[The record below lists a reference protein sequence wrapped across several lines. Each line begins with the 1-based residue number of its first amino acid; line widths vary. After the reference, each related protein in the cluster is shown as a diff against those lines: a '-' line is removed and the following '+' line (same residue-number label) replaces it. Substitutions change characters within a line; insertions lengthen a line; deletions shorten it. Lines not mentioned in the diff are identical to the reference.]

1 MAQMLKKPEG
11 YGDPARGQIMFTKN
25 AFFGAFSLH
34 RTTQFVILLLTTAAC
49 ALAQVG
55 TASVRGA
62 ITDPSGAVVPSA
74 RVSVKNVQTGFTL
87 SLVTDNDGRYVA
99 PSLPIGAYEIQV
111 QAQGFETAVRQ
122 NINLAVGE
130 QREVNVVL
138 TVGQMSQEVAVQ
150 ESAAQLDTAS
160 STVAGLIS
168 ATQMRD
174 LPLNGRNFEQLIVLT
189 PGVVPVTNAASSA
202 YIGRS
207 QVYSFAGARPVGQE
221 EQIDGQTVQ
230 DFWDRGAGA
239 AVLGTSLG
247 VDSIAEFQTYTSTA
261 SSQFGGAN
269 GGINAVTRAG
279 TNALH
284 GSAYYFA
291 RNEVFDANPYFVPS
305 TGKPAFERNQFGGTV
320 GGPIKKNKMF
330 FFVNYEGLRQTL
342 GETPVVIAPNSAA
355 LTEATN
361 YLNTLSPGS
370 AAHANVQTVVNALQ
384 ALPPLA
390 AGAINLGNGTS
401 QEVLDGNQSGVEHY
415 VVGRWDYTVSSKDT
429 VWFRSIYDHANLSEP
444 FAANSV
450 GLYPQTAFDH
460 NQFYALGWTRNISST
475 LISQAQFNFT
485 RTAQVGNTPNR
496 VSAYNCNANNGY
508 DCYYSVP
515 SLSSDFGLNTPTAPI
530 FDYIQNK
537 FEPREQMIWIKGG
550 HSISMGGSVLRNQTA
565 TNTPVNPAGNYY
577 FSSWGYSASGTPTAN
592 SFLTG
597 QPYSFIGALPNQAD
611 SNRDFRETDLTGFI
625 QDDWKVTTH
634 LTVNMGLRYVFETNP
649 VEIHNNLY
657 AFVHPLTAIDT
668 GYVNVPHPFA
678 NNPSLK
684 NFDPRLGLAWAPFKS
699 GKTVFRA
706 GFGIFHDVYQP
717 RSYGVGY
724 NFSPPFNQVTV
735 PFPAFTVPI
744 AFQCT
749 AAASQCT
756 PPLPSIHDALGY
768 NISTTPY
775 IIQYSANVQHELPGG
790 IIVSAGYIGSESSHL
805 LTQVELNPPINSG
818 TVQNPVYATEQ
829 LVSGSQTL
837 VTNAHIN
844 SNFGDMGEILP
855 LAHASYNAI
864 QFQGNKALSHGFQ
877 FQTNYTYSHCYDD
890 GSATYSV
897 DNGGF
902 VAPLPPY
909 PLSRNRGACSFD
921 RRHNI
926 SVNLTY
932 NLPFHGNRLTEGWQ
946 IANITGFHTGLPF
959 TVACGFDC
967 LGLNEQNSANFVNV
981 NSGVNLNSV
990 IQKSKINQYYNP
1002 KDFSLPAP
1010 GTLGNE
1016 IRDTFF
1022 GPSLTNDDLA
1032 IVKNTKIREKLN
1044 VQIRAEAFNLFNH
1057 PNFSNPN
1064 TSLYTGP
1071 TSPNPSAGKIT
1082 STISAQGGLP
1092 QSRQLQF
1099 AMRFQF

>member
-1 MAQMLKKPEG
+1 MPKKTIF
-11 YGDPARGQIMFTKN
+11 AN
-25 AFFGAFSLH
+25 AFSVC
-34 RTTQFVILLLTTAAC
+34 RILRVLQTAALTAAC
-49 ALAQVG
+49 GWAQVG
-55 TASVRGA
+55 TGSIRGA
-62 ITDPSGAVVPSA
+62 ITDPSSAVVPTA
-74 RVSVKNVQTGFTL
+74 HISVKNVQTGITVNL
-87 SLVTDNDGRYVA
+87 LTDSDGRYVV
-99 PSLPIGAYEIQV
+99 PGLPIGGYEIQV
-111 QAQGFETAVRQ
+111 QAEGFGTAVRQ
-122 NINLAVGE
+122 NIVLTVGE
-130 QREVNVVL
+130 EREVNVTL
-138 TVGQMSQEVAVQ
+138 AVGQTSQQIAVQ
-150 ESAAQLDTAS
+150 EDAAQLDTAT

-168 ATQMRD
+168 QTQMRD

-261 SSQFGGAN
+261 SAQFGGAN

-279 TNALH
+279 ANDLH

-291 RNEVFDANPYFVPS
+291 RNAVFDANPYFVPS
-305 TGKPAFERNQFGGTV
+305 TGKPDFDRKQFGGTV

-330 FFVNYEGLRQTL
+330 FFLNYEGLLQTL
-342 GETPVVIAPNSAA
+342 GETPVVIVPNQAA
-355 LTEATN
+355 LTEATT
-361 YLNTLSPGS
+361 YLNTLPAGGP
-370 AAHANVQTVVNALQ
+370 ARANVQTVVNALQ
-384 ALPPLA
+384 ALPAPA

-401 QEVLDGNQSGVEHY
+401 QEVLNSNQSGTEHY
-415 VVGRWDYTVSSKDT
+415 IVGRWDYTLSGKDT
-429 VWFRSIYDHANLSEP
+429 MWFRVIYDHANLSEP

-460 NQFYALGWTRNISST
+460 NQFYALGWTRNISSS

-496 VSAYNCNANNGY
+496 IPGYNCNASNGY
-508 DCYYSVP
+508 DCFYSVP

-537 FEPREQMIWIKGG
+537 FEPREQVIWIRGG
-550 HSISMGGSVLRNQTA
+550 HQITIGGSVLRDQTA

-577 FSSWGYSASGTPTAN
+577 FSAWGYSVGGTPTPN

-597 QPYSFIGALPNQAD
+597 QPYSFIGALPGQAD
-611 SNRDFRETDLTGFI
+611 SNRDFRETDLTDFF
-625 QDDWKVTTH
+625 QDDWKVTKS
-634 LTVNMGLRYVFETNP
+634 LTLNMGLRYVFETNP
-649 VEIHNNLY
+649 VEIHNKLY
-657 AFVHPLTAIDT
+657 AFAHPLTSIDAA
-668 GYVNVPHPFA
+668 YVNVPHPFA
-678 NNPSLK
+678 SNPSRK
-684 NFDPRLGLAWAPFKS
+684 NFDPRLGLAWSPFKNN
-699 GKTVFRA
+699 KTVVRA
-706 GFGIFHDVYQP
+706 GFGILHDVFQP

-735 PFPAFTVPI
+735 PFPAFSVPI

-775 IIQYSANVQHELPGG
+775 IIQYSANIQHELPGQVV
-790 IIVSAGYIGSESSHL
+790 VSVGYIGSQSSHL

-818 TVQNPVYATEQ
+818 TTQTPVFATEQ
-829 LVSGSQTL
+829 LVGGSQTL
-837 VTNAHIN
+837 VTNPRIN
-844 SNFGDMGEILP
+844 TNFGDMGEIMP
-855 LAHASYNAI
+855 WAHASYNAV
-864 QFQGNKALSHGFQ
+864 QLQGNKALTHGLEFQ
-877 FQTNYTYSHCYDD
+877 ANYTYSHCYDD

-902 VAPLPPY
+902 LAPLPPY
-909 PLSRNRGACSFD
+909 PMSRNRGACSFD
-921 RRHNI
+921 RRNNL
-926 SVNLTY
+926 SVNLIY
-932 NLPFHGNRLTEGWQ
+932 NLPFHGRRLTEGWQ

-967 LGLNEQNSANFVNV
+967 LGLNEQNSANWVNV
-981 NSGVNLNSV
+981 NPSVNLNSV
-990 IQKSKINQYYNP
+990 IQKGNINQYFNP
-1002 KDFSLPAP
+1002 QDFSLPAP

-1016 IRDTFF
+1016 IRDSFY
-1022 GPSLTNDDLA
+1022 GPSLFNDDLS
-1032 IVKNTKIREKLN
+1032 IVKNTKLREHMSIQL
-1044 VQIRAEAFNLFNH
+1044 RAEAFNIFNH
-1057 PNFSNPN
+1057 PNFSNPG

-1071 TSPNPSAGKIT
+1071 TSANPSAGKIT
-1082 STISAQGGLP
+1082 GTISAQGGLP

>member
-1 MAQMLKKPEG
+1 MLRVTAKEEIMHTNVRFASTVSAHQMLRVLG
-11 YGDPARGQIMFTKN
+11 MIA
-25 AFFGAFSLH
+25 
-34 RTTQFVILLLTTAAC
+34 VTAAC
-49 ALAQVG
+49 GWAQVG
-55 TASVRGA
+55 TGSIRGVIA
-62 ITDPSGAVVPSA
+62 DPSNAVVPTA
-74 RVSVKNVQTGFTL
+74 RVSVQNLQTGITVNL
-87 SLVTDNDGRYVA
+87 LTDNDGRYVV
-99 PSLPIGAYEIQV
+99 PSLAIGAYEIRV
-111 QAQGFETAVRQ
+111 QAEGFDTAVRQ
-122 NINLAVGE
+122 NIVLTVGE
-130 QREVNVVL
+130 EREVNVVL
-138 TVGQMSQEVAVQ
+138 AVGQTSQQVAVQ
-150 ESAAQLDTAS
+150 EDAALLQTAN

-168 ATQMRD
+168 QTEMRD

-261 SSQFGGAN
+261 SAQFGGAN

-279 TNALH
+279 TNDLH

-291 RNEVFDANPYFVPS
+291 RNAVFDANPYFVPS
-305 TGKPAFERNQFGGTV
+305 TGKPDFDRKQFGGTL
-320 GGPIKKNKMF
+320 GGPIKKNKTF
-330 FFVNYEGLRQTL
+330 FFVNYEGLLQTL
-342 GETPVVIAPNSAA
+342 GETPVVIVPNQAA
-355 LTEATN
+355 LTEASN
-361 YLNTLSPGS
+361 YLNTLAPGS
-370 AAHANVQTVVNALQ
+370 LAQANVATVVNALR
-384 ALPPLA
+384 ALPAPVP
-390 AGAINLGNGTS
+390 GAINLGNGTS
-401 QEVLDGNQSGVEHY
+401 QEVLNSNQTGTEHY
-415 VVGRWDYTVSSKDT
+415 IVGRWDYTLSTKDSL
-429 VWFRSIYDHANLSEP
+429 WFRMIYDHANLAEP

-460 NQFYALGWTRNISST
+460 NQFYAVGWTRNISST
-475 LISQAQFNFT
+475 LINQAQFNFT

-496 VSAYNCNANNGY
+496 IPGYNCNPNNGY

-537 FEPREQMIWIKGG
+537 FEPRDQIIWIKGG
-550 HSISMGGSVLRNQTA
+550 HSITIGGSGLRDQTA

-577 FSSWGYSASGTPTAN
+577 FSAWGYSASGTPAAN

-597 QPYSFIGALPNQAD
+597 QPYSFIGALPSQAD
-611 SNRDFRETDLTGFI
+611 SNRDFRETDLTGFL
-625 QDDWKVTTH
+625 QDDWKVAKN
-634 LTVNMGLRYVFETNP
+634 LTLNIGLRYAFETNP
-649 VEIHNNLY
+649 IEIHNKLY
-657 AFVHPLTAIDT
+657 AFAHPLTSIDT
-668 GYVNVPHPFA
+668 AYVNVPHPFA
-678 NNPSLK
+678 SNPSTR
-684 NFDPRLGLAWAPFKS
+684 NFDPRLGLAWSPFKDS
-699 GKTVFRA
+699 KTVVRA
-706 GFGIFHDVYQP
+706 GFGILHDVFQP

-735 PFPAFTVPI
+735 PFPAFSVPI

-775 IIQYSANVQHELPGG
+775 IIQYSANIQHELPGG
-790 IIVSAGYIGSESSHL
+790 IVVSAGYIGSQSSHL

-818 TVQNPVYATEQ
+818 TTQSPSFSTLQ
-829 LVSGSQTL
+829 LVGGSQTL
-837 VTNAHIN
+837 VTNPRIN
-844 SNFGDMGEILP
+844 SYFGDMGEIMP
-855 LAHASYNAI
+855 WAHASYNAV
-864 QFQGNKALSHGFQ
+864 QFQANKALTHGLEFQ
-877 FQTNYTYSHCYDD
+877 ANYTYSHCYDD

-902 VAPLPPY
+902 LAPLPPY
-909 PLSRNRGACSFD
+909 PMSRNRGACSFD
-921 RRHNI
+921 RRNNF
-926 SVNLTY
+926 SLNLIY
-932 NLPFHGNRLTEGWQ
+932 DLPFRGHRLTEGWQ

-959 TVACGFDC
+959 TVVCGFDC
-967 LGLNEQNSANFVNV
+967 LGLNEQNSANWVNV
-981 NSGVNLNSV
+981 NPGVDLNSV
-990 IQKSKINQYYNP
+990 VQKGNINQYFNP
-1002 KDFSLPAP
+1002 KDFSLPTP

-1016 IRDTFF
+1016 IRDSFF
-1022 GPSLTNDDLA
+1022 GPSLFSDDLSL
-1032 IVKNTKIREKLN
+1032 VKNTKIREHMN
-1044 VQIRAEAFNLFNH
+1044 VQVRVEAFNIFNH
-1057 PNFSNPN
+1057 PNFSNPG

-1071 TSPNPSAGKIT
+1071 TSPNPNAGKIT
-1082 STISAQGGLP
+1082 GTISAQGGLP